1 MAKKKASDWIP
12 PVSFYFRVDFQRGKE
27 HIKASFME
35 VSGLEMRM
43 DVTDWWGDS
52 YTHIKL
58 PKSLSHGD
66 ITFKRPVMPLSEPF
80 TVWMND
86 CFNSMKTM
94 EKKIRTFDMVIKLL
108 NSQGKPLAGWLG
120 RHAYPVKWSLINLD
134 AAKSELSNETITMT
148 CASLKR
154 ITNIR

>member
-1 MAKKKASDWIP
+1 MGGISC
-12 PVSFYFRVDFQRGKE
+12 S
-27 HIKASFME
+27 E
-35 VSGLEMRM
+35 VSGLETEYEKITYRAE
-43 DVTDWWGDS
+43 
-52 YTHIKL
+52 K
-58 PKSLSHGD
+58 LSHGD
-66 ITFKRPVMPLSEPF
+66 ITLKRPVMPLSEPF

-134 AAKSELSNETITMT
+134 AAKSELSNETITMI

-154 ITNIR
+154 ITNNIR

>member
-1 MAKKKASDWIP
+1 MDLYRVQARRHGRCRVFISRYPSSMRATSRAAKCRDLKRS
-12 PVSFYFRVDFQRGKE
+12 
-27 HIKASFME
+27 
-35 VSGLEMRM
+35 MRKSL
-43 DVTDWWGDS
+43 TGQ
-52 YTHIKL
+52 
-58 PKSLSHGD
+58 KSLSHGN

-108 NSQGKPLAGWLG
+108 NSQGSPLAGWLG
-120 RHAYPVKWSLINLD
+120 RYAYPVKWSLINLD
-134 AAKSELSNETITMT
+134 AAKSELSHETITMI

-154 ITNIR
+154 ITNNIR